1 MRSLLP
7 ACILLAPAL
16 LGAQDLPPY
25 VPVNPVLAARSPL
38 YAQPIIPRGGGWQVR
53 TVLDYTNA
61 IESERSRDRRDYLL
75 DAELLQVDLWVTRN
89 LSANAFVLANAS
101 LRGGYDGAF
110 DGFLNWYHDLIGL
123 PVPARNRRPED
134 TFAWEI
140 PLPDGTVTRERPGT
154 FIGDVRVGGG
164 YRAGP
169 VQLLGTITLPT
180 TSAGE
185 GWGREGVG
193 ASLHATARLL
203 HTDRVLIEAG
213 LAAGYTP
220 TNGALAAYQKEQF
233 IGGMGALRWRFW
245 GQQALF
251 ATIWTQSP
259 NWQGTGFDAMDGAEV
274 TIDFGGLVKLG
285 KNWPEL
291 QLGVT
296 EDLYPRGPGVDV
308 GAKIG
313 VRW

>member
-1 MRSLLP
+1 MR
-7 ACILLAPAL
+7 AP
-16 LGAQDLPPY
+16 AQDLPPY
-25 VPVNPVLAARSPL
+25 VPVNPVLAGRSPL
-38 YAQPIIPRGGGWQVR
+38 HAQPIIPAGGGWQVR

-61 IESERSRDRRDYLL
+61 IEAETARDRREYLL
-75 DAELLQVDLWVTRN
+75 DAELLQLDLWVQRD
-89 LSANAFVLANAS
+89 LSPRAFVLLNLP

-134 TFAWEI
+134 TFAWEL
-140 PLPDGTVTRERPGT
+140 PLPDRTVVRERPGT
-154 FIGDVRVGGG
+154 FLGDLRVGGG
-164 YRAGP
+164 YRVGR
-169 VQLLGTITLPT
+169 VQLLGTLTLPT
-180 TSAGE
+180 TTAGE
-185 GWGREGVG
+185 GWGRDAVG
-193 ASLHATARLL
+193 AAVHATAAMLR
-203 HTDRVLIEAG
+203 TPRVVLDAG

-220 TNGALAAYQKEQF
+220 ATGELAAYQRTTF
-233 IGGMGALRWRFW
+233 VSAMGAFRWRFW

-251 ATIWTQSP
+251 ATVFTQSA
-259 NWQGTGFDAMDGAEV
+259 NWQGTGFDAMEGPEV

-285 KNWPEL
+285 KRWPEL

>member
-1 MRSLLP
+1 M
-7 ACILLAPAL
+7 LLAPVL
-16 LGAQDLPPY
+16 LAAQDLPPY
-25 VPVNPVLAARSPL
+25 VPVNPVLAGRSPL
-38 YAQPIIPRGGGWQVR
+38 YAQPVIPQGGGWRVR

-61 IESERSRDRRDYLL
+61 IESERSTDRRDYLL
-75 DAELLQVDLWVTRN
+75 DAELLQLDLWVTRD
-89 LSANAFVLANAS
+89 LSPNVFLLANAS

-110 DGFLNWYHDLIGL
+110 DGFLNWYHNLIGL
-123 PVPARNRRPED
+123 PVPARNRRPEG
-134 TFAWEI
+134 TFGWEL
-140 PLPDGTVTRERPGT
+140 PLPDASVIRERPGT
-154 FIGDVRVGGG
+154 FLGDVRLGGG

-169 VQLLGTITLPT
+169 VQLLGTVTLPT
-180 TSAGE
+180 TTAGE
-185 GWGREGVG
+185 GWGRERVG
-193 ASLHATARLL
+193 ASVHATARLL
-203 HTDRVLIEAG
+203 TTDRVVLEAG

-220 TNGALAAYQKEQF
+220 ASGTLAASQKERF
-233 IGGMGALRWRFW
+233 LGASGAFRWRFW

-251 ATIWTQSP
+251 ATFWTQSA
-259 NWQGTGFDAMDGAEV
+259 NWQDTGFDAMDGAEV

-285 KNWPEL
+285 KDWPEL